1 MNERLAEAQGMISK
15 DRLIRRA
22 RNFFNMVVPSYVSD
36 ILNYTQYIRYSQG
49 VEQDKIELVMW
60 MITYRPFYETL
71 LKKGITEYQLIF
83 KQGLS
88 ANTLHRMKHGEAI
101 STKTLNVLC
110 EILEC
115 GVSDII
121 EYVPDEE

>member
-1 MNERLAEAQGMISK
+1 MIS
-15 DRLIRRA
+15 
-22 RNFFNMVVPSYVSD
+22 
-36 ILNYTQYIRYSQG
+36 
-49 VEQDKIELVMW
+49 
-60 MITYRPFYETL
+60 YRPFYETL
-71 LKKGITEYQLIF
+71 FKQGITEYQLIF

-110 EILEC
+110 EILKC
-115 GVSDII
+115 SVSEII

>member
-1 MNERLAEAQGMISK
+1 MIS
-15 DRLIRRA
+15 
-22 RNFFNMVVPSYVSD
+22 
-36 ILNYTQYIRYSQG
+36 
-49 VEQDKIELVMW
+49 
-60 MITYRPFYETL
+60 YRPFYETL
-71 LKKGITEYQLIF
+71 FKQGITEYQLIF

-110 EILEC
+110 KILKC
-115 GVSDII
+115 SVSEII